1 MWKARPRLRAGG
13 RVSGC
18 GAGHLRLRRSS
29 VPALFWRSFCVAL
42 LAGSQA
48 ASIGNHGVAKS
59 FRGGSIFQGAALQP
73 GYSQNIALYRRRIC
87 IEILRKRPAADR
99 FSHIEPVITLSFR
112 RGCSMLCPMKQLEVQ
127 AASHSFEQI
136 NMRTFCGHRCSKPVR
151 RFSNRQPSAEV
162 NFALAAV
169 SAFWSCL
176 FVCFF
181 NALRLATDVH
191 YRSAIQ
197 PGVCME
203 RRKEKQ

>member
-1 MWKARPRLRAGG
+1 
-13 RVSGC
+13 
-18 GAGHLRLRRSS
+18 
-29 VPALFWRSFCVAL
+29 
-42 LAGSQA
+42 
-48 ASIGNHGVAKS
+48 
-59 FRGGSIFQGAALQP
+59 
-73 GYSQNIALYRRRIC
+73 
-87 IEILRKRPAADR
+87 
-99 FSHIEPVITLSFR
+99 
-112 RGCSMLCPMKQLEVQ
+112 MLCPMKQLEVQ
-127 AASHSFEQI
+127 AASHSFEQ
-136 NMRTFCGHRCSKPVR
+136 MDG
-151 RFSNRQPSAEV
+151 QPSAEV